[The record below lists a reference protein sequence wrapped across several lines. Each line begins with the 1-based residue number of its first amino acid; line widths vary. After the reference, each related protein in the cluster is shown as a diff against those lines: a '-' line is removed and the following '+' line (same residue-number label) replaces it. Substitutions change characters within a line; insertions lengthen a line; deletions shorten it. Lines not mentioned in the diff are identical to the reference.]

1 MPSNS
6 PTRKSCPPGLY
17 VVATPI
23 GNLADITLRALTVL
37 AQADLI
43 AAEDTR
49 HTRRLLAAHHIDNHL
64 ISYHEHN
71 EARRTAELIGRL
83 AEGAA
88 VALVSNAG
96 TPTVSDPGYRLVQAA
111 AERQIPVI
119 PVPGVSAAI
128 AALSAAGL
136 PTDRFLFMGFPA
148 RKKARRLEQLKGLV
162 HLPFT
167 LIFYQSPQRLREF
180 LDELQDVLGDRQAV
194 LAREMTKIYEE
205 FRRGPLSFI
214 KAVLEERDWVK
225 GECTLLVSG
234 ASEAAALPPG
244 EIDAVLRR
252 ALARKDR
259 PLSDIARD
267 VADRLNLSRK
277 EVYERALKMK
287 GERDEK

>member
-1 MPSNS
+1 MPSTL
-6 PTRKSCPPGLY
+6 PTRNSCDPGLY

-37 AQADLI
+37 AGADLI

-71 EARRTAELIGRL
+71 EARRTPELIERL
-83 AEGAA
+83 MQGAA

-96 TPTVSDPGYRLVQAA
+96 TPTVSDPGFRLVQAA
-111 AERQIPVI
+111 VKRGITVI
-119 PVPGVSAAI
+119 PIPGVSAAV
-128 AALSAAGL
+128 AALSVAGL

-148 RKKARRLEQLKGLV
+148 RKKAKRLEQLKGLIQ
-162 HLPFT
+162 LPFT

-180 LDELQDVLGDRQAV
+180 LGELQAILGDRQV
-194 LAREMTKIYEE
+194 ILAREMTKMYEE
-205 FRRGPLSFI
+205 FLRGSLSQI
-214 KAVLEERDWVK
+214 MAALDEREWIK

-234 ASEAAALPPG
+234 ASEAAHLAPEEL
-244 EIDAVLRR
+244 DAALRR
-252 ALARKDR
+252 AMASKDR

-277 EVYERALKMK
+277 VVYERALKMMN
-287 GERDEK
+287 DE